1 MLSSPKAMKELTVE
15 QQNLQKEFECLQT
28 EHMQK
33 MEELYDE
40 QRDLEEK
47 LKQVK
52 KQKCSCDSNAER
64 DKETQYANQLTEL
77 RQRLDQAEADRR
89 ELQDELRRER
99 EAREKLELM
108 IKELKLQIL
117 KSAKSGNGD

>member
-1 MLSSPKAMKELTVE
+1 MLCWLSIFL
-15 QQNLQKEFECLQT
+15 
-28 EHMQK
+28 
-33 MEELYDE
+33 
-40 QRDLEEK
+40 
-47 LKQVK
+47 
-52 KQKCSCDSNAER
+52 
-64 DKETQYANQLTEL
+64 QLTEL